1 MAPSLDA
8 EEVREGFWGP
18 PTSSIDWCERNYEV
32 TYLIAEFWN
41 TISNL
46 MFIIPPL
53 AATYHFRNKLDGIY
67 RLSLLYMAFTGIGS
81 FAFHGT
87 LLYSMQLWDELSM
100 VWSGLFILFLIIRT
114 YKGDEASVRYVL
126 PLAAYGIGTCV
137 IYLSSNTPVIF
148 QVAYAGIH
156 FSVVILAYRLKHLY
170 PMDMRLYWGTV
181 LMSSAGFLL
190 WNIDNN
196 MCPSLERLRSAL
208 RSSSSATACL
218 TPVTQ
223 FHALWHCLAGYGA
236 FCMVLYV
243 IQARLFSLRKVF
255 ALSLHPLSGITLEQ
269 VQAGE
274 KTIMTSGQQQR
285 YADEQEIV
293 TPKDRSSPGTVR
305 LISNA
310 VSSGYTHFVKTYH
323 NRKRD

>member
-1 MAPSLDA
+1 MAPPLGPAGSGQ
-8 EEVREGFWGP
+8 GFWGP
-18 PTSSIDWCERNYEV
+18 PTSTIDWCEANYEV
-32 TYLIAEFWN
+32 TILVAEFWN

-53 AATYHFRNKLDGIY
+53 AAAYHFRNKLDGVY
-67 RLSLLYMAFTGIGS
+67 QLSLLYMAFTGLGS
-81 FAFHGT
+81 CAFHGT

-100 VWSGLFILFLIIRT
+100 VWSGLFILYLIIRIF
-114 YKGDEASVRYVL
+114 KGDDESVRYIV
-126 PLAAYGIGTCV
+126 PLIVYGIGTCTV
-137 IYLSSNTPVIF
+137 YLSSNTPVIF
-148 QVAYAGIH
+148 QIAYGVIH
-156 FSVVILAYRLKHLY
+156 FSIVILAYQLKKSY

-196 MCPSLERLRSAL
+196 MCPSLEQVRASL
-208 RSSSSATACL
+208 RSSSASVL
-218 TPVTQ
+218 VPVTQ

-243 IQARLFSLRKVF
+243 IQARLFSLHKVF
-255 ALSLHPLSGITLEQ
+255 TLSLAPLSGLTLEQ
-269 VQAGE
+269 VHTEGAE
-274 KTIMTSGQQQR
+274 TLMTSGQR
-285 YADEQEIV
+285 YADEDEIV
-293 TPKDRSSPGTVR
+293 TPKDSPSPGTVR

-310 VSSGYTHFVKTYH
+310 VTSGYSQLVKSYN